1 MKHKLKVGDVMA
13 TGLSK
18 PTNPQT
24 SSNTRYDDFEDG
36 QAVSANVSTSSSE
49 VQNEKT
55 SKETDE
61 VSTQSEN
68 IGKLLFINILLL
80 LFPFLS
86 FFLCFVHIQ
95 EVNTYIV
102 VIFAYP

>member
-1 MKHKLKVGDVMA
+1 MA

-18 PTNPQT
+18 PADAQT
-24 SSNTRYDDFEDG
+24 SSITRDDDFEDG
-36 QAVSANVSTSSSE
+36 QAVSVNVSTFNSE
-49 VQNEKT
+49 MQSETT

-61 VSTQSEN
+61 VSTQAEN

-80 LFPFLS
+80 LFPFFFFLS
-86 FFLCFVHIQ
+86 FFVIFVHIQ
-95 EVNTYIV
+95 EVNTYAV